1 MILETLTSVDLG
13 AFDLAAFDLG
23 AFDLG
28 AVALPQEG
36 VTADGPSYIGIALR
50 AIFVENILLAFFLG
64 MCSYLAVSSRVDSS
78 LGLGVAV
85 IFVLGLT
92 VPLNW
97 CIQTYIL
104 APGALAWAG
113 FPDSDL
119 SYLQFLTFIATIA
132 AAVQLVEMAVDKMS
146 PKLYAALGIF
156 LPLIAVN
163 CAILGSSMFM
173 VERNYTFGQSVVY
186 GLSSGT
192 GWLLAIVSMA
202 AIRWKLRTAHIPGPL
217 KGLGITFITTGLI
230 AMAFMTFSGI

>member
-1 MILETLTSVDLG
+1 MILETLTSLDLTVL
-13 AFDLAAFDLG
+13 DLPVVAA
-23 AFDLG
+23 
-28 AVALPQEG
+28 PQEG
-36 VTADGPSYIGIALR
+36 VSADQPTFLGILLR
-50 AIFVENILLAFFLG
+50 SIFVENILLAFFLG

-97 CIQTYIL
+97 CIQTFIL
-104 APGALAWAG
+104 SPGALAWAG

-132 AAVQLVEMAVDKMS
+132 AAVQLVEMAVDKLS

-173 VERNYTFGQSVVY
+173 VERNYTFSQSVVY
-186 GLSSGT
+186 GLGSGT
-192 GWLLAIVSMA
+192 GWLLAILSMA

>member
-1 MILETLTSVDLG
+1 MISEAILS
-13 AFDLAAFDLG
+13 FDLAAIPQDGMQDAGNSYLG
-23 AFDLG
+23 IL
-28 AVALPQEG
+28 
-36 VTADGPSYIGIALR
+36 LR
-50 AIFVENILLAFFLG
+50 SIFVENILLAFFLG
-64 MCSYLAVSSRVDSS
+64 MCSYLAVSKRVDSS

-97 CIQTYIL
+97 IIQTYVL
-104 APGALAWAG
+104 APGALSWAG
-113 FPDSDL
+113 MPDSDL

-132 AAVQLVEMAVDKMS
+132 AAVQIVEMAVDKMS

-173 VERNYTFGQSVVY
+173 VERNYTFTESVVY
-186 GLSSGT
+186 GLGSGT

-202 AIRWKLRTAHIPGPL
+202 AIRWKLRTAHVPAPL

>member
-1 MILETLTSVDLG
+1 MICESI
-13 AFDLAAFDLG
+13 LAAADALS
-23 AFDLG
+23 
-28 AVALPQEG
+28 LPQEAVVNEEG
-36 VTADGPSYIGIALR
+36 FLSILLR
-50 AIFVENILLAFFLG
+50 SIFVENILLAFFLG
-64 MCSYLAVSSRVDSS
+64 MCSYLAVSKRVDSS

-85 IFVLGLT
+85 IFVLALT
-92 VPLNW
+92 VPINW
-97 CIQTYIL
+97 VVWQFVL

-113 FPDSDL
+113 VPDSNL
-119 SYLQFLTFIATIA
+119 SYLQFLTFIASIA
-132 AAVQLVEMAVDKMS
+132 AAVQIVEMAVDKLS

-173 VERNYTFGQSVVY
+173 VERNYSLAQATVFGV
-186 GLSSGT
+186 GSGI

-217 KGLGITFITTGLI
+217 KGLGITFIVTGLI